1 MICRSIISSKH
12 ASTARAALSPAAP
25 GDSNPSSP
33 AGSASRSAAAMH
45 SAVDR
50 NPGRGCFRM
59 RYALSRRCPDEEL
72 ESFPAV
78 SPRSSPRSSPFPTP
92 RDDPADGPSFGMDSP
107 YCTLDVFSPSTY
119 AGSSRTHGIL
129 LYIRLAR
136 CHVVSMTTRCLGGA
150 PPASDDRS
158 PSPGTSAPS
167 SFDVA
172 RRSVAASGAGHSTP
186 TSLFGRCLGLGTTSG
201 TEVSNQTLVQS
212 SSANSATM
220 ALPKGLFSASILSC
234 STVMPSLLS
243 IGESPTMERT
253 TPHTHSLWTLL
264 HRQHISLPFG
274 ASESSA
280 SSASSPLEA
289 RGASGKGVSNPS
301 FASFGRDAPSPVI
314 PADPEAEAETVS
326 DDDARPPLAPTTTVL
341 SAAAR
346 TAELLHAIRSLHA
359 LAWSLDMPRALL
371 PGDALVDTPTA
382 ALAIWLGAS
391 PHVHS
396 HRKRD
401 FFLDKIRR

>member
-150 PPASDDRS
+150 PPASDPDRS
-158 PSPGTSAPS
+158 PSPGTPAPS
-167 SFDVA
+167 SFDVV

-243 IGESPTMERT
+243 MGESPTMDRT
-253 TPHTHSLWTLL
+253 TSHAHSLWTLL

-301 FASFGRDAPSPVI
+301 FASFGRGVPSPVI
-314 PADPEAEAETVS
+314 PGDPEAEAVTVS
-326 DDDARPPLAPTTTVL
+326 HDARPPLAPATTVL

-346 TAELLHAIRSLHA
+346 TAELLDAIRSLHA

-382 ALAIWLGAS
+382 ALAICGPALLHMFTKETRFG
-391 PHVHS
+391 
-396 HRKRD
+396 
-401 FFLDKIRR
+401 